1 MDFFKFVHDS
11 KIEGRIII
19 RVGIRVVGMIGGMMR
34 KNGKGVKGRKVGE
47 KARLVFLRRVMV
59 KSLLRLGL
67 RLITLLRTP
76 Q

>member
-1 MDFFKFVHDS
+1 
-11 KIEGRIII
+11 
-19 RVGIRVVGMIGGMMR
+19 MR

-67 RLITLLRTP
+67 RLIIPIRMFRRGTL
-76 Q
+76 